1 MTFFDY
7 QPPRTVKV
15 QVALEQGLCA
25 AASQTGSDVVEASK
39 AVTTIE
45 EQGHEEWS
53 DASSSS
59 YDGISLNAFT
69 D

>member
-15 QVALEQGLCA
+15 WVALEQCTCA
-25 AASQTGSDVVEASK
+25 AASKTDSDVVEESK
-39 AVTTIE
+39 TVTTIE
-45 EQGHEEWS
+45 EQGHEGWS

-59 YDGISLNAFT
+59 YDGISLNAFSE
-69 D
+69 